1 MVQYNPKDWITF
13 IFRFH
18 KSDTFRQLIP
28 LMILIGVYSGA
39 ICYFEI
45 HYFKLKADYHRK
57 VLELLDKSIPQIQ
70 EIIENSSQKPCFG
83 TPLDEHLRVNER
95 EISLVIETCIG
106 WLLNNINEEGLS
118 SLNRRNVFDNY
129 HYEEIEVDLIVL
141 NDFIDVSDQKEIF
154 AKIDVEGYELEV
166 LMGMSKFFDSKQI
179 HSIQFEYGNCI
190 LERGKNL
197 NDFISFIND
206 YQNYKI
212 CDFNEDTNEYI
223 VINNDNIKNY
233 INNPWSNL
241 YIIRF

>member
-1 MVQYNPKDWITF
+1 MEMISIKEEKFLNKLFDSINKDIVCF
-13 IFRFH
+13 
-18 KSDTFRQLIP
+18 D
-28 LMILIGVYSGA
+28 IGSNKGLYSQSLLKNRRDKISKLYCFEPVESNINHCIDMFSGDEKV
-39 ICYFEI
+39 EI
-45 HYFKLKADYHRK
+45 HHKGCFNEQKTSKFFK
-57 VLELLDKSIPQIQ
+57 V
-70 EIIENSSQKPCFG
+70 
-83 TPLDEHLRVNER
+83 
-95 EISLVIETCIG
+95 ISD
-106 WLLNNINEEGLS
+106 NINEEGLS

-223 VINNDNIKNY
+223 VINNDNIENY